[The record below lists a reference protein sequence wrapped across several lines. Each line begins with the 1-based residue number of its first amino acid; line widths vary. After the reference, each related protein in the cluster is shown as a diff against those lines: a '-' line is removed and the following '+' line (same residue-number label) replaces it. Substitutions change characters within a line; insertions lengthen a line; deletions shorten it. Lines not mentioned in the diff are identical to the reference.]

1 MDYLI
6 PDFDR
11 EVKARVGVMARCVRP
26 HCTSLRMGVQS
37 LASMQKWKE
46 RRGSAE
52 MSSDLQV
59 QEPCVHAL
67 QEW

>member
-11 EVKARVGVMARCVRP
+11 EVKARVGVMARCVRR
-26 HCTSLRMGVQS
+26 SLY
-37 LASMQKWKE
+37 KPE
-46 RRGSAE
+46 DGSSISSIYAKVE
-52 MSSDLQV
+52 GEKGSVELSSDLQV